1 MGSKSKDNLIDKL
14 FEFALSASQ
23 QLQDEIDEC
32 KKRGEDR
39 PDLKALLQDGESA
52 INLFMQENVISK
64 MEEMFDAG
72 ASDDEAPKS
81 DEIQYQPKSGMCLSC
96 KHEFDDCSSL
106 NFKEMPVIEKYKH
119 EGADHCVVKCSNHK
133 RYTGS

>member
-14 FEFALSASQ
+14 FAFALSASQ
-23 QLQDEIDEC
+23 QLQYIIDVC
-32 KKRGEDR
+32 KTRGEDR
-39 PDLKALLQDGESA
+39 PNLKALLQDGESA

-81 DEIQYQPKSGMCLSC
+81 DEIQYQPKSGMCMS
-96 KHEFDDCSSL
+96 
-106 NFKEMPVIEKYKH
+106 
-119 EGADHCVVKCSNHK
+119 
-133 RYTGS
+133 